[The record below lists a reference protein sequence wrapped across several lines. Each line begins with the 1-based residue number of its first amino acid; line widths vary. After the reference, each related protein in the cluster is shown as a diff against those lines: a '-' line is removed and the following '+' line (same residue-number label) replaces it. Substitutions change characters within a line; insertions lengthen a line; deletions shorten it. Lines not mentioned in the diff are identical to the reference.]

1 MIQNSQVAA
10 LAARVQQ
17 YSAEPRKQFVAPS
30 AEASRYAA
38 YLDAWRTRV
47 EAVGTQHYP
56 DEARGRIYGSLRLT
70 VSVRADG
77 SIADVEIDEPSPHAV
92 LNQAARHRAAGR
104 AVPALP
110 ARDRARHRR
119 AGHHAQLALRQ
130 RHPGNPSPMTEARYA
145 VIGNPIAHSRSP
157 QIHAMFARQ
166 TGRALRYDR
175 LLAPLDG
182 FVAATAAFVA
192 EGGLGL
198 NVTVPFKQEACALA
212 AGNLSDRARLAG
224 AVNTLSWRNGAWHG
238 CNTDGVGLVSDLLRL
253 GLRLDG
259 ARVLLVGAGGAA
271 RGVLQPLAQAGCARI
286 HIVNRTAARAL
297 ELAEAWRASEAGL
310 PVQVTAGTLAEAAT
324 PGGWDAVINATA
336 SGLADAAPTCP
347 AACMPRRAGL
357 RHDVRRR
364 THRLHEAGRGRRRRA
379 HGGRPG
385 HAGGPGGRELPYL
398 ARPAAR
404 SRARA
409 GGAAR
414 RSGGGTLKAWRA
426 APARAA
432 GPGSGSSPA

>member
-1 MIQNSQVAA
+1 
-10 LAARVQQ
+10 
-17 YSAEPRKQFVAPS
+17 
-30 AEASRYAA
+30 
-38 YLDAWRTRV
+38 
-47 EAVGTQHYP
+47 
-56 DEARGRIYGSLRLT
+56 
-70 VSVRADG
+70 
-77 SIADVEIDEPSPHAV
+77 
-92 LNQAARHRAAGR
+92 
-104 AVPALP
+104 
-110 ARDRARHRR
+110 
-119 AGHHAQLALRQ
+119 
-130 RHPGNPSPMTEARYA
+130 MTEARYA

-198 NVTVPFKQEACALA
+198 SVTVPFKQEACALA

-297 ELAEAWRASEAGL
+297 ELAEAWRASGAGL

-379 HGGRPG
+379 HGLGLGMLVGQAAESFHIWHGLRPD
-385 HAGGPGGRELPYL
+385 PEPVL
-398 ARPAAR
+398 AAL
-404 SRARA
+404 RAD
-409 GGAAR
+409 
-414 RSGGGTLKAWRA
+414 L
-426 APARAA
+426 AA
-432 GPGSGSSPA
+432 GR